1 VAPVQLEEPWPLA
14 ICAADIFDAVRACRG
29 EAVGQVQLGGDVR
42 DGEFARGVVDPV
54 DADGCEADG
63 GGDAVV
69 EDGGARVA
77 SGGVD

>member
-1 VAPVQLEEPWPLA
+1 MAPIQLEEPWPLA
-14 ICAADIFDAVRACRG
+14 IRAADIFDAVRACGR

-54 DADGCEADG
+54 DADGGEADG
-63 GGDAVV
+63 STHGMA

-77 SGGVD
+77 GGGVD